1 MGGVLMK
8 MHLKKSRKKI
18 VGSLLTI
25 AIISTVIFVA
35 NKCYENYL
43 LSQKKLDVTHISDV
57 YEIIISYY
65 GFGGVGG
72 GILTDKTSIEEIMN
86 FLPNVKATNEYINMH
101 QISVAEY
108 QVVIKYYDNDGEEEG
123 YSFSVIERN
132 GKHYLVPFLE
142 NELWQMDD
150 EFYNY
155 LNETVVKVVSG
166 ELE

>member
-1 MGGVLMK
+1 
-8 MHLKKSRKKI
+8 
-18 VGSLLTI
+18 
-25 AIISTVIFVA
+25 
-35 NKCYENYL
+35 
-43 LSQKKLDVTHISDV
+43 
-57 YEIIISYY
+57 
-65 GFGGVGG
+65 
-72 GILTDKTSIEEIMN
+72 MN

>member
-1 MGGVLMK
+1 MK

-57 YEIIISYY
+57 YLIKFEYY
-65 GFGGVGG
+65 GVGG

-86 FLPNVKATNEYINMH
+86 FLPSVKATNEYINMH
-101 QISVAEY
+101 QISEVKY
-108 QVVIKYYDNDGEEEG
+108 HVVIKYYDNDGEEEG
-123 YSFSVIERN
+123 YSFGVINRN